1 MMADKSSIE
10 VNQAKLDEFLENR
23 QVALNRPLNVFDYL
37 EAMSD
42 FYQTIDGHND
52 NITDKQFRR
61 NKSLVRSALA
71 FAMKIMKE
79 FGIKETDG
87 YLVDCF
93 KE

>member
-1 MMADKSSIE
+1 MANESLIE

-37 EAMSD
+37 EAVSD
-42 FYQTIDGHND
+42 FYQTIDGHD
-52 NITDKQFRR
+52 DCITDEDFKRH
-61 NKSLVRSALA
+61 KSIVKSSMK

-87 YLVDCF
+87 CLIGCF